1 MDPITISAALS
12 PAGGLALNS
21 ATDED
26 EALPSRP
33 TAIGN
38 PIPSRGLRL
47 VHLTGRNSIS
57 LPTPRILDSS

>member
-38 PIPSRGLRL
+38 PKSLRE
-47 VHLTGRNSIS
+47 VCVWSI
-57 LPTPRILDSS
+57 